1 MLLTLIKI
9 NALPE
14 KLLKKIK
21 GVLYWFLSE
30 DLDKLVEDK
39 YEEELS
45 VPSNKRKELEDI
57 ILCKMSIVDIF
68 SLLLDLELNK
78 FVDDT

>member
-1 MLLTLIKI
+1 VLLTLIKI